1 MCELKKRIEDALFE
15 ARPYL
20 EYFDE
25 LREKIEELE
34 KKATDAEAFLLLL
47 NEEIEAAREP
57 FKTDL
62 RIFLQ
67 KFGGI

>member
-34 KKATDAEAFLLLL
+34 KRATDAEAFLFLLCK
-47 NEEIEAAREP
+47 EIESAKEP

-67 KFGGI
+67 KFEGV